1 MVASSLNR
9 DDKEK
14 PMVIAIVGPTAS
26 GKSAVGLELAKRID
40 GEIISGDSMQ
50 VYRGMDIGTAKASR
64 EDLASV
70 RHHLIDVVDPC
81 DEFNVASYQKLAQ
94 DAIADITARGKMPIM
109 VGGTGM
115 YIDSVLNGFLFPYE
129 GKNGEVR
136 ERLVEEG
143 ELLGSQAL
151 HERLEDV
158 DPEAASKIHPND
170 LRRIVRALE
179 VFITTGEPIS
189 SLQKNHKAN
198 KPYKSVYFGLYVER
212 QILWERT
219 AARVDDMIER
229 GLVDEVRMLMAS
241 GFAECLIAMQA
252 IGYKEIVEYIRGEIP
267 FEKAVE
273 LVKIETRKYAKR
285 QMTWFKRNESINWID
300 TSENSDVSSIC
311 DYIEKALVDSVSSS
325 TDQF

>member
-9 DDKEK
+9 DDKKK

-115 YIDSVLNGFLFPYE
+115 YIDSVLNGFLFP
-129 GKNGEVR
+129 R
-136 ERLVEEG
+136 ERT
-143 ELLGSQAL
+143 
-151 HERLEDV
+151 ERFAKDSWRKASFW
-158 DPEAASKIHPND
+158 DPRLYMRGWRMSI
-170 LRRIVRALE
+170 LRRPA
-179 VFITTGEPIS
+179 
-189 SLQKNHKAN
+189 K
-198 KPYKSVYFGLYVER
+198 
-212 QILWERT
+212 
-219 AARVDDMIER
+219 
-229 GLVDEVRMLMAS
+229 
-241 GFAECLIAMQA
+241 
-252 IGYKEIVEYIRGEIP
+252 YIQTI
-267 FEKAVE
+267 
-273 LVKIETRKYAKR
+273 
-285 QMTWFKRNESINWID
+285 
-300 TSENSDVSSIC
+300 
-311 DYIEKALVDSVSSS
+311 
-325 TDQF
+325 